1 MSEERWTEA
10 SAEDGWSM
18 KRRRRPDGRVQVQFW
33 RLGEDGQRV
42 LHVNTHFL
50 RATWRAVTG
59 EVPVVTTRGA
69 QT

>member
-1 MSEERWTEA
+1 
-10 SAEDGWSM
+10 M